1 MAAIITYR
9 PNAQKTPGLY
19 DRILSDEILRD
30 ICVRV
35 TGQDRFI
42 LVRDTSTYNLGRLV
56 TVEYDGKKSFVSLSE
71 VSVEGR
77 NQSVQSIPTAINLYY
92 ADNNPNKGLFYY
104 FMPHDGNYFTDYH
117 LLYFRLL
124 KTAGV
129 VFLNLLD
136 YYPAG
141 ITTFTSID
149 ELITERNDNREINRS
164 NNSSFISKTSD
175 KVQIYAKTY
184 GASKYESTLLVIA
197 ASVITDRPIDLYN
210 ICEQDLKRLPQSS
223 LKTIQLLDNISI
235 HDTSITLEKRMFINQ
250 ADKSELRSPIYQR
263 NLLQRLGRKHCA
275 LCGCEIPEII
285 QGAHIWGVADIVG
298 DNHFSDDS
306 KFDHAISGENG
317 LWLCQNHHKLFDSHY
332 IAFNMDGHLLVP
344 NNLRTEDNQFIRS
357 ITEKES
363 LNAPIMTDKFKWYLS
378 QHNSLHDYSHY
389 QRLVV

>member
-9 PNAQKTPGLY
+9 PDAQKTPGLY
-19 DRILSDEILRD
+19 DRILTQEILRD

-35 TGQDRFI
+35 TGQNDFTVI
-42 LVRDTSTYNLGRLV
+42 RDTSTYNKGRLI
-56 TVEYDGKKSFVSLSE
+56 TIEYGGIKSFVSLSE

-92 ADNNPNKGLFYY
+92 TDNNLNKGLYYY
-104 FMPHDGNYFTDYH
+104 FMPHNGNYFTDYH

-129 VFLNLLD
+129 IFLNLLD

-141 ITTFTSID
+141 INAFKNID
-149 ELITERNDNREINRS
+149 ELIDERNDNRETNRS

-184 GASKYESTLLVIA
+184 GASKYESTLLAIA
-197 ASVITDRPIDLYN
+197 AAAITDRPIDLYN
-210 ICEQDLKRLPQSS
+210 ICEHDLTHLPQSS
-223 LKTIQLLDNISI
+223 LNTIKALGNISI
-235 HDTSITLEKRMFINQ
+235 HDTSISLEKRTFISQVGNN
-250 ADKSELRSPIYQR
+250 EFRSPIYQR

-285 QGAHIWGVADIVG
+285 QGAHVWGVAEIARD
-298 DNHFSDDS
+298 DHFSDDM

-332 IAFNMDGHLLVP
+332 LSFNMDGHVLIP
-344 NNLRTEDNQFIRS
+344 SNLRAEDGQFIRT
-357 ITEKES
+357 ITENES
-363 LNAPIMTDKFKWYLS
+363 LANQIMTDNFKWYLS
-378 QHNSLHDYSHY
+378 QRNSIRDYFHY

>member
-9 PNAQKTPGLY
+9 PDAQKTPGLY
-19 DRILSDEILRD
+19 DRILTKEILRD

-35 TGQDRFI
+35 TGQNDFTVI
-42 LVRDTSTYNLGRLV
+42 RDTSTYNKGRLI
-56 TVEYDGKKSFVSLSE
+56 TIEYGGIKSFVSLSE

-92 ADNNPNKGLFYY
+92 TDNNLIKGLYYY
-104 FMPHDGNYFTDYH
+104 FMPHNGNYFTDYH

-129 VFLNLLD
+129 IFLNLLD

-141 ITTFTSID
+141 INAFKNID
-149 ELITERNDNREINRS
+149 ELIDERNDNRETNRS

-184 GASKYESTLLVIA
+184 GASKYESTLLAIA
-197 ASVITDRPIDLYN
+197 AAAITDRPIDLYN
-210 ICEQDLKRLPQSS
+210 ICEHDLTHLPQSS
-223 LKTIQLLDNISI
+223 LNTINAMGNISI
-235 HDTSITLEKRMFINQ
+235 HDTSISLEKRTFISQ
-250 ADKSELRSPIYQR
+250 AGNNEFRSPIYQR

-285 QGAHIWGVADIVG
+285 QGAHVWGVAEIARD
-298 DNHFSDDS
+298 DHFSDDM

-332 IAFNMDGHLLVP
+332 LSFNMDGHVLIP
-344 NNLRTEDNQFIRS
+344 SNLRAEDGQFIRT
-357 ITEKES
+357 ITENES
-363 LNAPIMTDKFKWYLS
+363 LGNQIMTDNFKWYLS
-378 QHNSLHDYSHY
+378 QRNSIRDYFHY

>member
-9 PNAQKTPGLY
+9 PDAQKTPGLY
-19 DRILSDEILRD
+19 DRILTKEILRD

-35 TGQDRFI
+35 TGQNDFTVI
-42 LVRDTSTYNLGRLV
+42 RDTSTYNKGRLI
-56 TVEYDGKKSFVSLSE
+56 TIEYGGIKSFVSLSE

-92 ADNNPNKGLFYY
+92 TDNNLNKGLYYY
-104 FMPHDGNYFTDYH
+104 FMPHNGNYFTDYH

-129 VFLNLLD
+129 MFLNLLD

-141 ITTFTSID
+141 INAFKNID
-149 ELITERNDNREINRS
+149 ELIDERNDNRETNRS

-184 GASKYESTLLVIA
+184 GASKYESTLLAIA
-197 ASVITDRPIDLYN
+197 AAAITDRPIDLYN
-210 ICEQDLKRLPQSS
+210 ICEHALTHLPQSS
-223 LKTIQLLDNISI
+223 LNTIKALGNISI
-235 HDTSITLEKRMFINQ
+235 YDTSISLEKRTFISQ
-250 ADKSELRSPIYQR
+250 AGNNEFRSPIYQR
-263 NLLQRLGRKHCA
+263 NLLQRLGRKHCV

-285 QGAHIWGVADIVG
+285 QGAHVWGVAEIARD
-298 DNHFSDDS
+298 DHFSDDM

-332 IAFNMDGHLLVP
+332 LSFNMDGHVLIP
-344 NNLRTEDNQFIRS
+344 NNLRAEDGQFIRT
-357 ITEKES
+357 ITEKGS
-363 LNAPIMTDKFKWYLS
+363 LGNQIMTDNFKWYLS
-378 QHNSLHDYSHY
+378 QRNSIRDYFHY